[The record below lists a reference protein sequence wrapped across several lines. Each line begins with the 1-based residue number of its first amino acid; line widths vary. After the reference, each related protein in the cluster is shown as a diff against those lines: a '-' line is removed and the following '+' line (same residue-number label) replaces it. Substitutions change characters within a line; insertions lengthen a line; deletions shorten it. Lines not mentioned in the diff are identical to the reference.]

1 MRSCRL
7 RWVLMAPTRKK
18 PDRQACRAHN
28 KKGHPCGSPP
38 VWPKTLRLCR
48 YHRTRWA
55 ILSGV
60 ILSALPLLNVA
71 ADAIQVGQFVTEKT
85 TPPTRFP
92 EDALTPNNFEE
103 LERRFEEAGK
113 YETFEIRDEADIHRV
128 LGHLDQFIERPNKV
142 MLTPAV
148 FGVVLEFGTPRR
160 RMVLEMQSAPDVIAQ
175 IRALA
180 ATRGYPATLTL
191 YPEAVITVTAGRQV
205 TLHLVDG
212 GLSPR

>member
-1 MRSCRL
+1 M
-7 RWVLMAPTRKK
+7 
-18 PDRQACRAHN
+18 
-28 KKGHPCGSPP
+28 
-38 VWPKTLRLCR
+38 
-48 YHRTRWA
+48 
-55 ILSGV
+55 LSGM
-60 ILSALPLLNVA
+60 ILFALPLLNVA

-85 TPPTRFP
+85 TPATRFP

-103 LERRFEEAGK
+103 LERRFEKAGK
-113 YETFEIRDEADIHRV
+113 YETFEIRDEADIHKV

-160 RMVLEMQSAPDVIAQ
+160 RMVLEMQSAADVIAQ

-205 TLHLVDG
+205 TLQLVDG
-212 GLSPR
+212 GLSPK